1 MKKGRR
7 SKTVAQQCKYY
18 EVDNFFDLMIDAH
31 VGSCDPNQV
40 VKYYKELNREGKRL
54 FVRYCF
60 TEMNPEY
67 LEEVITKITK

>member
-1 MKKGRR
+1 MKARR
-7 SKTVAQQCKYY
+7 GKTVKQQCRYY
-18 EVDNFFDLMIDAH
+18 EVGNIFDLMIDAH

-54 FVRYCF
+54 FVSYCF